1 MDAGTMAAIITAI
14 SGIASAASQKG
25 GLLGSR
31 EKHSS
36 TYGKGGQNLVKDIQD
51 FAQGGFAQGDITQN
65 QGYQQGQDWLNGLFG
80 NDPAF
85 WDKFEAP
92 INRNYEENT
101 IPDLANRFASMGS
114 GGSLGSTGFRNQATR
129 EAGNL
134 NTNLAALRGG
144 MQQQG
149 VNQQLGYAQ
158 QPISNWQQLIQQALT
173 PTENKYQGP
182 STGLLGGVAS
192 GIISGAAQGYGNQW
206 GQNMAGTSQPQSQ
219 QPQSSQY
226 QPYSGMGNSSYQS
239 GLPNFNPNYRTPG
252 QSPLT
257 Y

>member
-1 MDAGTMAAIITAI
+1 MDPGTIMMLASLASGAAGA
-14 SGIASAASQKG
+14 SGKSG
-25 GLLGSR
+25 GLFGSN
-31 EKHSS
+31 EKKGS
-36 TYGKGGQNLVKDIQD
+36 TYGKGAQDILKQIQQ
-51 FAQGGFAQGDITQN
+51 FAQGGFGQGDIQQN
-65 QGYQQGQDWLNGLFG
+65 QGYGQGQDWLNNLFG
-80 NDPAF
+80 NDQGF

-92 INRNYEENT
+92 IQRNYEENT

-158 QPISNWQQLIQQALT
+158 QPISNWQQMLQQALT
-173 PTENKYQGP
+173 PTQNTYQGP
-182 STGLLGGVAS
+182 STGFLGGILP
-192 GIISGAAQGYGNQW
+192 GLFSGAAQGYGNKW
-206 GQNMAGTSQPQSQ
+206 GQNMAGGPNSNQG
-219 QPQSSQY
+219 
-226 QPYSGMGNSSYQS
+226 GMGTQQQ
-239 GLPNFNPNYRTPG
+239 RMPG
-252 QSPLT
+252 QDPLT